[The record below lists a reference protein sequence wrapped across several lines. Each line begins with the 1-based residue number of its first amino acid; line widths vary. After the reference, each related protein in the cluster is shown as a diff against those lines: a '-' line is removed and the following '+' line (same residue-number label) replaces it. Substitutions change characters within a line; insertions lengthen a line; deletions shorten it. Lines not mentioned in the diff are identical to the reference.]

1 MEHSGMDTIQ
11 YEIVHI
17 FQWKICFT
25 GEILATLLKI
35 DFFFLR
41 ITDDVLRVQK
51 EVPWIDLFQQSPEYI
66 SIYHIFQSS
75 SHSVHVNV
83 ASGNYVI
90 TCSGDS
96 YFGLADNAA
105 G

>member
-1 MEHSGMDTIQ
+1 M
-11 YEIVHI
+11 
-17 FQWKICFT
+17 CFMS
-25 GEILATLLKI
+25 EILATLLKM
-35 DFFFLR
+35 DFFLR

-51 EVPWIDLFQQSPEYI
+51 EVLWIDLFQQNPEYI
-66 SIYHIFQSS
+66 SVYHTLQLS

-83 ASGNYVI
+83 ASGNCVI